1 MMERFGIFETVRV
14 ENGKPILIEYH
25 YRRFK
30 QSSTTLNLPLHLSF
44 EEFTGKVVE
53 AAEDGIKLVRITLFE
68 NGQVKINVR
77 TCRKRKSVTLLP
89 ISSIKR
95 CFSPL
100 TLHKTIDI
108 MDSLLAIKEAQKQ
121 GYDEA
126 LIFDEKGFVSETA
139 FANVFFYSNGILFT
153 PSLKT
158 GCLPGTRREFIK
170 NLCRDMGISIIEGF
184 FHLEDLLYADEVFI
198 TSAREDVCPVV
209 RIKNFPVKEPP
220 GKPLF
225 RRILEIIEETE
236 GNAPPRF

>member
-1 MMERFGIFETVRV
+1 MERFGIFETVRV

-30 QSSTTLNLPLHLSF
+30 RSSTTLNIPFHFSF
-44 EEFTGKVVE
+44 EEFTRKVVE
-53 AAEDGIKLVRITLFE
+53 AAGDGTKLVRIALFK
-68 NGQVKINVR
+68 NRQVEINVR
-77 TCRKRKSVTLLP
+77 TCRKRNAVTLLP

-100 TLHKTIDI
+100 TLHKTVDI
-108 MDSLLAIKEAQKQ
+108 MDSLFAIKEAQKR

-139 FANVFFYSNGILFT
+139 FANIFFYSNGTLFT

-170 NLCRDMGISIIEGF
+170 NLCRNMGIPLIEGF
-184 FHLEDLLYADEVFI
+184 FHLDDLLSADEIFI

-209 RIKNFPVKEPP
+209 RIKNFPIKEPP

-225 RRILEIIEETE
+225 KRILEIME
-236 GNAPPRF
+236 GTAGEVPPQF